1 MSRELLLL
9 RHAKSDWETGALDDF
24 DRPLAKRGRKEA
36 PGVGEWLLRE
46 GLVPD
51 LVISSPAERAK
62 ETASLVCDAMA
73 FKKKDIFWDEDVY
86 AAEVPSLLG
95 VLSRCPAKARAVML
109 IGHNPGLEDL
119 MRHLLGDEVETP
131 VDGKLLPTST
141 VARLEM
147 PKDWRNLEAGC
158 AKLLDLR
165 RPRREE

>member
-1 MSRELLLL
+1 
-9 RHAKSDWETGALDDF
+9 
-24 DRPLAKRGRKEA
+24 
-36 PGVGEWLLRE
+36 
-46 GLVPD
+46 
-51 LVISSPAERAK
+51 
-62 ETASLVCDAMA
+62 
-73 FKKKDIFWDEDVY
+73 
-86 AAEVPSLLG
+86 
-95 VLSRCPAKARAVML
+95 ML

>member
-62 ETASLVCDAMA
+62 ETASLVCDAMD
-73 FKKKDIFWDEDVY
+73 FKKRTSSGTRMSMRRRY
-86 AAEVPSLLG
+86 PPSLAF
-95 VLSRCPAKARAVML
+95 SPAA
-109 IGHNPGLEDL
+109 
-119 MRHLLGDEVETP
+119 
-131 VDGKLLPTST
+131 
-141 VARLEM
+141 
-147 PKDWRNLEAGC
+147 
-158 AKLLDLR
+158 
-165 RPRREE
+165 RPRPAP